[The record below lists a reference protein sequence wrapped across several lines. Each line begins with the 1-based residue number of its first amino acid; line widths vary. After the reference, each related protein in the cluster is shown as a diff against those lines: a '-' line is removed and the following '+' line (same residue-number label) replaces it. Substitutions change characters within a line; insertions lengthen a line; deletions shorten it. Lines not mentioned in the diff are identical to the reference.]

1 METMALD
8 NVIRFPEATRGSL
21 GDSDR
26 VRSILRDSRDLTA
39 QKLRE
44 AMRLLASLVESDF
57 DRRAAA
63 EGSDRRAFCYGGQ
76 VFLHENA
83 ARLEGLFAAGWLRLF
98 DAAIAGNVGKSASGP
113 VSALDELELVDLID
127 MDEDIAVKAIAARL
141 SSDCEDGLFA
151 AGRRLAFLAGRDDGA
166 IVLEKMLAEAVRD
179 SLKEA
184 GMGDAL
190 RLEMLRNVE
199 RFASGVFSPVVHDLN
214 AFLVGRNVLSKLRR
228 SYGKPIGGKP
238 RPAAQEPSGDVFAL
252 LQRLVGTSAA
262 MGGGAVS
269 GSTMGGGVMG
279 SGATGQ
285 GGVPMS
291 FAAMAAAM
299 ERAIGQLDAL
309 QHAVPSGV
317 AMAPST
323 SVLREFRASSVGQD
337 LGHLDAVTVDI
348 VATLFDFIFDDGD
361 IADPI
366 KALVARLQIPILK
379 VAMLDKSFFS
389 SKAHPA
395 RRLLDG
401 ISRAAARCGPAVGHD
416 DSLYGRVAD
425 IVDRLQ
431 SGYAQDATLFE
442 TLCDELNAFLEVQ
455 EADADACAVRAAPLV
470 AERERRELAAMA
482 ADEVLSRWLSAPL
495 PSAVADLLAHEWRA
509 LLVRHY
515 LKGEDAAWDLGVNTA
530 AELVASTAPQLDAPG
545 RKALAGKL
553 PTLVKNIHMG
563 LDKIHVTT
571 ERRLALFDC
580 LFSIHAAVLRGAAPV
595 VTTLWPKAQA
605 APEIVSETIET
616 DEARVD
622 CISLVGADDVP
633 AEAQDGEAQERVAEL
648 RRGDWVEF
656 KGEVGPVRYRLSWVS
671 PERGILLFTNPQSPR
686 ALSVAPAALAL
697 QIERGEAA
705 IVPVEPIFDRAVHR
719 ALETLKAA

>member
-8 NVIRFPEATRGSL
+8 NVIRFPETTRSSL

-26 VRSILRDSRDLTA
+26 VRILRECRDLTA

-44 AMRLLASLVESDF
+44 AVRSLASLVEADF
-57 DRRAAA
+57 ERRAEAA

-76 VFLHENA
+76 VFLRENA
-83 ARLEGLFAAGWLRLF
+83 ARLEGLFAAGWLRLL
-98 DAAIAGNVGKSASGP
+98 DAAIAGGVRKSVKGP
-113 VSALDELELVDLID
+113 VSALDDLELVDLVD
-127 MDEDIAVKAIAARL
+127 MDEDIAVKGIAARL
-141 SSDCEDGLFA
+141 NGDCEEGLFA
-151 AGRRLAFLAGRDDGA
+151 AGRRLSFLAGREDDS
-166 IVLEKMLAEAVRD
+166 IEVEKMLAEALQG

-184 GMGDAL
+184 GMSGAL
-190 RLEMLRNVE
+190 RLEVLRNIE
-199 RFASGVFSPVVHDLN
+199 RLASSAFAPAIHDLN

-228 SYGKPIGGKP
+228 SYGKPTGGRP
-238 RPAAQEPSGDVFAL
+238 RPAALEPSGDVFAL
-252 LQRLVGTSAA
+252 LQKLVGTSAPT
-262 MGGGAVS
+262 S
-269 GSTMGGGVMG
+269 GGV
-279 SGATGQ
+279 Q
-285 GGVPMS
+285 GGNVAMS

-323 SVLREFRASSVGQD
+323 AILREFRASSVGQD

-348 VATLFDFIFDDGD
+348 VATLFDFIFDDGE

-366 KALVARLQIPILK
+366 KALVARLQIPVLK
-379 VAMLDKSFFS
+379 VAMLDKNFFS

-401 ISRAAARCGPAVGHD
+401 ISRAAARCGPDVSHD
-416 DSLYGRVAD
+416 DLLYARVAD

-431 SGYAQDATLFE
+431 SGFAHDAGLFE
-442 TLCDELNAFLEVQ
+442 SLCDELNAFLEGQ
-455 EADADACAVRAAPLV
+455 EDEADARAVRAAPLV
-470 AERERRELAAMA
+470 ADRERRDLAAMA

-515 LKGEDAAWDLGVNTA
+515 LKGEDTAWDLAVNTA
-530 AELVASTAPQLDAPG
+530 AELVASTAPQLDATG

-605 APEIVSETIET
+605 VAEIVSETIQT
-616 DEARVD
+616 DDAQVD

-633 AEAQDGEAQERVAEL
+633 ADAQDGEAQERVADL

-656 KGEVGPVRYRLSWVS
+656 KGDTGLVRYRLSWVS

-686 ALSVAPAALAL
+686 ALSVAPAALAT
-697 QIERGEAA
+697 QIERGEAS
-705 IVPVEPIFDRAVHR
+705 IVPVEPIFDRAVNR

>member
-8 NVIRFPEATRGSL
+8 NVIRFPETARSSL

-26 VRSILRDSRDLTA
+26 VRILREARDLAA

-44 AMRLLASLVESDF
+44 AVRALISVMEADF
-57 DRRAAA
+57 EKRADAA

-76 VFLHENA
+76 VFLRENA
-83 ARLEGLFAAGWLRLF
+83 VRLEGLFAAGWLMLF
-98 DAAIAGNVGKSASGP
+98 DAAIAGGVRKSIKGP
-113 VSALDELELVDLID
+113 VSALDELELVDLVD
-127 MDEDIAVKAIAARL
+127 MDEDIAVKAVAGRL
-141 SSDCEDGLFA
+141 NGDCEDGLFA
-151 AGRRLAFLAGRDDGA
+151 ASRRLAFLAGRDDDSIEVA
-166 IVLEKMLAEAVRD
+166 KMLADAMQAA
-179 SLKEA
+179 LKEA
-184 GMGDAL
+184 GMSGAL
-190 RLEMLRNVE
+190 RLEMLRNAE
-199 RFASGVFSPVVHDLN
+199 RLVASAFAPVIHDLN

-228 SYGKPIGGKP
+228 SYGKPTGGKP
-238 RPAAQEPSGDVFAL
+238 RQVSTEPSGDVFAL
-252 LQRLVGTSAA
+252 LQKLIGPTVAA
-262 MGGGAVS
+262 A
-269 GSTMGGGVMG
+269 
-279 SGATGQ
+279 SGAAGQ
-285 GGVPMS
+285 GGSVPVS
-291 FAAMAAAM
+291 FASMAAAM
-299 ERAIGQLDAL
+299 ERAIVQLDAL
-309 QHAVPSGV
+309 QHAVPAGV
-317 AMAPST
+317 AMVPST
-323 SVLREFRASSVGQD
+323 SILREFRASGVGQE

-348 VATLFDFIFDDGD
+348 VATLFDFVFDDED

-366 KALVARLQIPILK
+366 KALVARLQIPVLK

-395 RRLLDG
+395 RRLLDV
-401 ISRAAARCGPAVGHD
+401 ISRAAARCGPDVGHGD
-416 DSLYGRVAD
+416 PLYARVAD

-431 SGYAQDATLFE
+431 SGFAQDASLFE
-442 TLCDELNAFLEVQ
+442 SLCDELNAFLEVQ
-455 EADADACAVRAAPLV
+455 EDEADARAVRAAPLV

-482 ADEVLSRWLSAPL
+482 ADEVLSRWLSVPL

-515 LKGEDAAWDLGVNTA
+515 LKGGDAAWDLAVSTA
-530 AELVASTAPQLDAPG
+530 AELVASTAPRVDAQG

-605 APEIVSETIET
+605 VPEIVSETIAT
-616 DEARVD
+616 DEAQVD

-633 AEAQDGEAQERVAEL
+633 AEVEDGEAQERVAEL

-656 KGEVGPVRYRLSWVS
+656 KGESGPVRYRLSWVS

-697 QIERGEAA
+697 QVERGEAS
-705 IVPVEPIFDRAVHR
+705 IVPVEPIFDRAVNR
-719 ALETLKAA
+719 ALESLKAA

>member
-8 NVIRFPEATRGSL
+8 NVIRFPETTRSSL

-26 VRSILRDSRDLTA
+26 VRILRESRDLTA

-44 AMRLLASLVESDF
+44 AVRSLASLIEADF

-76 VFLHENA
+76 VFLRENA
-83 ARLEGLFAAGWLRLF
+83 ARLEGLFAAGWLTLF
-98 DAAIAGNVGKSASGP
+98 DAAIAGGVRKSASGP
-113 VSALDELELVDLID
+113 VSALDELELVDLVD
-127 MDEDIAVKAIAARL
+127 MDEDIAVKAIAGRL
-141 SSDCEDGLFA
+141 NSDCEDGLFA
-151 AGRRLAFLAGRDDGA
+151 AGRRLAFLAGRDDDS
-166 IVLEKMLAEAVRD
+166 IVVERMLAEALRG

-184 GMGDAL
+184 GMSGAL

-199 RFASGVFSPVVHDLN
+199 RFASGVFAPVVHDLN

-228 SYGKPIGGKP
+228 SYGKPTSGKP
-238 RPAAQEPSGDVFAL
+238 RPAAREPSGDVFAL
-252 LQRLVGTSAA
+252 LQKLVGPSAAAGGGA
-262 MGGGAVS
+262 MGGGA
-269 GSTMGGGVMG
+269 
-279 SGATGQ
+279 TGQ
-285 GGVPMS
+285 VGGAAMS
-291 FAAMAAAM
+291 FVAMAAAM

-317 AMAPST
+317 VMAPST

-348 VATLFDFIFDDGD
+348 VATLFDFVFDDGE

-416 DSLYGRVAD
+416 DLLYGRVAD

-431 SGYAQDATLFE
+431 SGFAQDASLFE

-455 EADADACAVRAAPLV
+455 EDEADARAVRAAPLV

-515 LKGEDAAWDLGVNTA
+515 LKGEDAAWDLGVSTA
-530 AELVASTAPQLDAPG
+530 AELVASTAPQLDAQG
-545 RKALAGKL
+545 RKSLAGKL

-633 AEAQDGEAQERVAEL
+633 AEVQDGEAQERVAEL

-656 KGEVGPVRYRLSWVS
+656 KGDAGPVRYRLSWIS